1 MMFPAVDDST
11 RETLCAFGLFNRIQY
26 NMNREIYVLGQVF
39 FQSALVF
46 IQFDYYQQ
54 SVRVGVSLG
63 DELDSNLATI
73 LLFVF
78 TSLLLLAFLI
88 VMSILKWRRVKMD
101 KQKWHDIKE
110 LEKDYDLLI
119 SDEYAQ

>member
-1 MMFPAVDDST
+1 
-11 RETLCAFGLFNRIQY
+11 
-26 NMNREIYVLGQVF
+26 MNREIYVLGQVF